1 MDRESLA
8 ALALTGY
15 GGLLAVVYLWQV
27 GGADAGSV
35 LRLGPFL
42 LIAGAI
48 AYAGI
53 WLYRH
58 EEYRDQAE
66 WVVAWTVGGGSTF
79 MALAALVVLNHW
91 VDVATT
97 APAARTILDTVT
109 GGSLAGVVAG
119 LYDAQSRHRYAELQ
133 VERDRVERFANKA
146 ESLNRYAQALNE
158 STHVDEISALSLEVV
173 QLLIGSR
180 DAAFLVV
187 DGGVRIVDSTFPE
200 EVSLEELGLEVAAGE
215 PLQSVRC
222 PEETACDAP
231 EHPSISEVVAIPVP
245 AGPERAVVLLAV
257 PEARDSYS
265 DEDVDLLELL
275 SAHMATALPD
285 IDPGAVDPPEP

>member
-15 GGLLAVVYLWQV
+15 GGLLALVYLWQV
-27 GGADAGSV
+27 GGADAGSL

-187 DGGVRIVDSTFPE
+187 DGGVRIVDSTFPDG
-200 EVSLEELGLEVAAGE
+200 VVLEEIGLEVAAGE

-222 PEETACDAP
+222 PAETACDAP
-231 EHPSISEVVAIPVP
+231 EHPSISEVVAVPVP
-245 AGPERAVVLLAV
+245 AGRERAVVLLAV